1 MINVKSLIT
10 RGVLVLACGT
20 TAFTVNTMASQ
31 TAHAA
36 TASTTAMLMPALE
49 AAGQLRPDWAGRTC
63 SAFSRWQAKPTVAHL
78 DTLVRDSLHLP
89 HGYLQADVLQLAANA
104 LTAKPNALYVSDA
117 GQYVYED
124 CHNGYGL

>member
-20 TAFTVNTMASQ
+20 TAFTVNTMTSS
-31 TAHAA
+31 TAHAT

-49 AAGQLRPDWAGRTC
+49 AAGELRPDWTGRTC
-63 SAFSRWQAKPTVAHL
+63 SAFSRWQHKPTTGHL

-89 HGYLQADVLQLAANA
+89 HGYLAADVLELGAAVMA
-104 LTAKPNALYVSDA
+104 AKPRQHHIDTSAEYVA
-117 GQYVYED
+117 QD
-124 CHNGYGL
+124 CFGGL